1 MGLFVWFVR
10 GGLYV
15 GREGIGK
22 SKKLF
27 GKEFGVY

>member
-1 MGLFVWFVR
+1 VI

-15 GREGIGK
+15 GREGGREGIGK